1 MRTESLRQGNRRRSL
16 RRSIV
21 LCFFTLTGCSAP
33 DDVLFENARVRALIT
48 GQDKTV
54 AYMDITN
61 QTSRTMTLVG
71 ASSESVRTIEIHT
84 TRMDDG
90 VMRMRRLKSV
100 AIPPGETIRFEPG
113 GRHLMLFGVTS
124 LGEALPVRL
133 EIEYGSDS
141 NADLGVI
148 TRETRKVS
156 FRRIEIGAQ

>member
-1 MRTESLRQGNRRRSL
+1 MRREKSSRRL
-16 RRSIV
+16 
-21 LCFFTLTGCSAP
+21 LTLLVGGLFSGLLLAGGCSPAP
-33 DDVLFENARVRALIT
+33 DVLIDNARVRALIP

-54 AYMDITN
+54 AYMDVHN
-61 QTSRTMTLVG
+61 RTGSAVTLTG
-71 ASSESVRTIEIHT
+71 ARADTVRAMEIHT

-100 AIPPGETIRFEPG
+100 AILPGETIRFEPG

-148 TRETRKVS
+148 TRETREVS